1 MERRLCRSTMTSSVG
16 VLYVLKERALL
27 FEGTTETS
35 SAEVGASVDKR
46 TPFLLNCCGRGG
58 EIVVFVA
65 FRQRRWSLSKE
76 LSLKLCPFIIRH
88 IPTTQR

>member
-35 SAEVGASVDKR
+35 SEEVGASVDKR
-46 TPFLLNCCGRGG
+46 TPAPLCCGRGG

-65 FRQRRWSLSKE
+65 LRGG
-76 LSLKLCPFIIRH
+76 P
-88 IPTTQR
+88 